1 MGLFWKKSILT
12 DCHIR
17 FRLIKAILTRF
28 HFPNLFWVTKEKYYK
43 KLCVI
48 DQSGA
53 SLYRLFRKSSKMATK
68 HIQSWIR
75 KLVLNCWQEDRLI
88 SEMTND
94 TNFDDILAS
103 LNIAN
108 TQQNTQPSCVLPVD
122 NTVNLQS
129 TMSNFQSF
137 AGLPTINNYGNIN
150 IIPKWFFNLSYI
162 PGPYRKKTCW
172 TSYCWSYY
180 C

>member
-1 MGLFWKKSILT
+1 
-12 DCHIR
+12 
-17 FRLIKAILTRF
+17 
-28 HFPNLFWVTKEKYYK
+28 
-43 KLCVI
+43 
-48 DQSGA
+48 
-53 SLYRLFRKSSKMATK
+53 
-68 HIQSWIR
+68 
-75 KLVLNCWQEDRLI
+75 
-88 SEMTND
+88 MTND

-150 IIPKWFFNLSYI
+150 IIPK
-162 PGPYRKKTCW
+162 
-172 TSYCWSYY
+172 
-180 C
+180 